1 MISIIDY
8 IRLKPWPDFQNIGSM
23 VDTLNLCG
31 KFLLKFGA
39 GWRVYMQLLALC
51 SSRAV
56 VEKQTLL
63 GIWDSVSTVGDK

>member
-1 MISIIDY
+1 MLSTIY
-8 IRLKPWPDFQNIGSM
+8 VLKPWPDLQNIGSM
-23 VDTLNLCG
+23 IDTLNLCG

-56 VEKQTLL
+56 VEKQTLF
-63 GIWDSVSTVGDK
+63 GIWDSVSTVGD